1 MSEQEPEPE
10 TKQDQLAEDAADLIL
25 EADDQLRQNRQEQQE
40 FLDTVAEEEGA
51 EVLETSCNLIGDYT
65 VDLRAQLNGELMD
78 KMGRIDD
85 RLERIQSNDARAYEI
100 SDTADEVSQLLADVI
115 DDSEWRKD
123 TFYQAYREN
132 GLDPLGV
139 MLERAFESLKT
150 EKERREG
157 TADGFQ
163 QK

>member
-1 MSEQEPEPE
+1 MSEQEPE

-139 MLERAFESLKT
+139 MLERAFESLKA

-157 TADGFQ
+157 TADGFRAE
-163 QK
+163 

>member
-1 MSEQEPEPE
+1 MSEQEPEP
-10 TKQDQLAEDAADLIL
+10 KQDQLAEDAADLIL
-25 EADDQLRQNRQEQQE
+25 EADDQLRQNREEQQE

-51 EVLETSCNLIGDYT
+51 EVLETTCNIIGDYT

-85 RLERIQSNDARAYEI
+85 RLERIQSKDARAYEI

-115 DDSEWRKD
+115 DDSEWHKD

-139 MLERAFESLKT
+139 MLERAFEQLKA

-157 TADGFQ
+157 TADGFR
-163 QK
+163 

>member
-1 MSEQEPEPE
+1 MSGHEPEP
-10 TKQDQLAEDAADLIL
+10 KQDQLAEDAADLIL

-139 MLERAFESLKT
+139 MLERAFEQLKA

-157 TADGFQ
+157 TADGFRSQ
-163 QK
+163 

>member
-1 MSEQEPEPE
+1 MSEQEPE